1 MELELP
7 QVPEVHSS
15 MAILR
20 RIWSVLWGIARK
32 GTWVLIGLWFALAV
46 YFTTPVPH
54 WIATSLAILVALLFI
69 VSLRESVQPWQW
81 LQRPF
86 REKRFSTLA
95 GLLFIGYAIH
105 YFGFVTPD
113 PNQNWAI
120 EQSRTPSV
128 RIEGNKVHVGNVRNF
143 TWRSATDF
151 TPGWYEQVYDL
162 DAISSMYYVVAPFPF
177 FEEAAHVFVSF
188 KFSDGKD
195 VAVSVEGRRLQ
206 GVPYRLIASMF
217 RQNQLIYVVGDE
229 RDVVGLRGAIW
240 KTPVFFY
247 PARTT
252 KERKQAI
259 FVDMMKRAQ
268 HLEEHPEFYHLI
280 TNNCMNNILYHMRRL
295 GGRPIPHDLAVLLT
309 GISDRVAFDLGY
321 IDTDLSFEQAR
332 QAFRVDP
339 WMQTTTLDEG
349 FAGRLRETLA
359 RQVAEVQNQPSSSSR
374 SSGTAP

>member
-1 MELELP
+1 M
-7 QVPEVHSS
+7 
-15 MAILR
+15 
-20 RIWSVLWGIARK
+20 
-32 GTWVLIGLWFALAV
+32 T
-46 YFTTPVPH
+46 
-54 WIATSLAILVALLFI
+54 LAIFISLLF
-69 VSLRESVQPWQW
+69 VAALRERFPLWRWFSTP
-81 LQRPF
+81 L
-86 REKRFSTLA
+86 REKRFSTFA
-95 GLLFIGYAIH
+95 ALLFTAYAIH

-113 PNQNWAI
+113 SNQNWAI

-143 TWRSATDF
+143 TWRTSTDF

-195 VAVSVEGRRLQ
+195 VAVSVEGRRLD

-229 RDVVGLRGAIW
+229 RDVVGLRGAVW

-309 GISDRVAFDLGY
+309 GLSDRVAFDLGY

-349 FAGRLRETLA
+349 FAGRLRETLV
-359 RQVAEVQNQPSSSSR
+359 RQVAEIQVSLPKSATSEEPKR
-374 SSGTAP
+374 